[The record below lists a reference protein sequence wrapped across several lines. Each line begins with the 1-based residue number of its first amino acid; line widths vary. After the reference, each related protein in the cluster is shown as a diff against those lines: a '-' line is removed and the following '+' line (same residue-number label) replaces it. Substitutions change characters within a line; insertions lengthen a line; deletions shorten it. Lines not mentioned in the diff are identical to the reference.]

1 MKRLKIKP
9 IQETLRKYFPIILI
23 TALAAFL
30 RLYLLEERVSFDA
43 DQEEIAFK
51 AKEILSGNPVL
62 LGPKTS
68 LGGFSIG
75 PGFTY
80 LWAIFAFFLKGNPIS
95 GAHLSVFLGILF
107 IVGIYLV
114 ARKIFSENVG
124 LILSFISALS
134 VSFISWDQ
142 NPWAPSLFYLSEI
155 ITFYGIYLSSSKKYG
170 LPIAALGLAIG
181 FQSHFAV
188 FLLILPIVIY
198 LLIYRPVVEEKNII
212 RSFLILALSVLSVFI
227 FDLFNGFIN
236 LQRFLLI
243 FSLGREG
250 LTSPVAKIVTTL
262 VSNSTNILW
271 LHFSILVSCLI
282 FVTTV
287 LYSFWGIFRNKNYR
301 PLLILSNLFLFVPF
315 FIFLFYK
322 ANFSEYYLMTAVV
335 PFLILMG
342 FMFSTIKNKFVAL
355 LILGIFS
362 FLNVKSFI
370 FIYKPMNLHAKEQ
383 IVQEIVRMGGESGYG
398 VSLSTELG
406 YGFGY
411 SYIFEYYNAKPD
423 IPPLKNQQKIF
434 TIVAPSGY
442 KGIEPMMG
450 MDGIGLRWEGLK

>member
-9 IQETLRKYFPIILI
+9 IQETLRKYFPIVLI

-95 GAHLSVFLGILF
+95 GAYLSVFLGILF

-124 LILSFISALS
+124 LILSLISALS

-155 ITFYGIYLSSSKKYG
+155 IAFYGIYLSSSKKYG

-188 FLLILPIVIY
+188 FLLILPVAIY

-212 RSFLILALSVLSVFI
+212 RSFLILALSVLPVFI

-287 LYSFWGIFRNKNYR
+287 LYSFWRIFRNKNYR

-335 PFLILMG
+335 PFLILLG
-342 FMFSTIKNKFVAL
+342 FMFSRIKNKFVAL

-383 IVQEIVRMGGESGYG
+383 IVQEIVKMGGKSGYG

-411 SYIFEYYNAKPD
+411 SYIFEYYNAEPD
-423 IPPLKNQQKIF
+423 IPPLKNQQRIF

>member
-9 IQETLRKYFPIILI
+9 IQETLRKYFPIVLI
-23 TALAAFL
+23 PALAAFL

-95 GAHLSVFLGILF
+95 GAYLSVFLGILF

-124 LILSFISALS
+124 LILSLISALS

-155 ITFYGIYLSSSKKYG
+155 IAFYGIYLSSSKKYG

-188 FLLILPIVIY
+188 FLLILPVAIY

-212 RSFLILALSVLSVFI
+212 RSFLILALSVLPVFI

-243 FSLGREG
+243 FSLGRAG

-287 LYSFWGIFRNKNYR
+287 LYSFWRIFRNKNYR

-335 PFLILMG
+335 PFLILLG
-342 FMFSTIKNKFVAL
+342 FMFSRIKNKFVAL

-383 IVQEIVRMGGESGYG
+383 IVQEIVKMGGKSGYG

-411 SYIFEYYNAKPD
+411 SYIFEYYNAEPD
-423 IPPLKNQQKIF
+423 IPPLKNQQRIF

>member
-95 GAHLSVFLGILF
+95 GAYLSVFLGILF